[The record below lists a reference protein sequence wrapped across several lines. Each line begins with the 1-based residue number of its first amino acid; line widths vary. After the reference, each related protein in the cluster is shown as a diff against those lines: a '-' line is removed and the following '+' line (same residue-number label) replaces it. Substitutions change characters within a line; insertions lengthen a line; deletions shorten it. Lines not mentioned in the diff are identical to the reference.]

1 MTLNIPLFRSERQV
15 IFLGLYCNALIIICA
30 LVIWKFGKVIV
41 RNSHERC
48 SMKKSVFKI
57 FFQFTGKHL
66 SQSLFF
72 NKVAGLRF
80 PTLFKETLAQTF
92 SCKFCKIFQ
101 SGFFYRT
108 SGRLLLNIVTVQF
121 CCWHQNN
128 LYFSYSDSFLICNFL
143 MFYCRIPWFCPYWI
157 SFYFW

>member
-1 MTLNIPLFRSERQV
+1 MNTLFRVVFKTMSNICDGAQKRVKGDKYSCKKKSCQIFHMTLNIPLFRSERQV

-80 PTLFKETLAQTF
+80 PTLFKRDPGTDVFLWILQNF
-92 SCKFCKIFQ
+92 SE
-101 SGFFYRT
+101 
-108 SGRLLLNIVTVQF
+108 RL
-121 CCWHQNN
+121 
-128 LYFSYSDSFLICNFL
+128 FL
-143 MFYCRIPWFCPYWI
+143 
-157 SFYFW
+157 